1 MNYIN
6 KLHYII
12 LFSFFIVVLSCKK
25 EEINN
30 KKTPLSVELDNKI
43 PQNKASNTLDIIN
56 PNKWLTKKDSNN
68 FKSISLPFTF
78 EQFYDDYV
86 DEANYPYYNISE
98 NLKEYLINNNFE
110 AESYESLLVSSAYEF
125 NIMLVLVVRGDSE
138 YYILIT
144 ATNEDVKGFYI
155 IGETGN
161 SDELITFKI
170 NDDYTI
176 SKYKGQRKNKVFFK
190 RLKILNDGSF
200 KEVRGNTNSYSVINK
215 GGVVY
220 AQVDT
225 YLNMRSAPNTTGT
238 IVGKIYPTDKLM
250 VLEVLTNWV
259 KVSLNGTEGYV
270 SSEFVK

>member
-1 MNYIN
+1 M

-12 LFSFFIVVLSCKK
+12 LFSFFIVALSCKK

-30 KKTPLSVELDNKI
+30 KKAPLSVEFDNKI

-56 PNKWLTKKDSNN
+56 TNKWLTKKDSNN

-125 NIMLVLVVRGDSE
+125 NIMLFLVVRGDSE

-144 ATNEDVKGFYI
+144 ATSEDVKGFNV

-190 RLKILNDGSF
+190 KLKILNDGSF
-200 KEVRGNTNSYSVINK
+200 KEVRGNTNSYSVIKK
-215 GGVVY
+215 GAIVY

-225 YLNMRSAPNTTGT
+225 YLNMRSTPNATGT
-238 IVGKIYPTDKLM
+238 IVGEIYPTDKLM
-250 VLEVLTNWV
+250 VLEVLANWV